1 MKFNS
6 PYEREKQP
14 VEAGGGERIV
24 ETAGYVPIE
33 AQIAQFINAGK
44 RLEDYRSQYDF
55 GNGQPVP
62 EDFIDP
68 TKKKDFDIIDAQNLV
83 DEVNEKV
90 SLLQKTKKIPKEKV
104 ETEEVKK

>member
-1 MKFNS
+1 MKFNN

-14 VEAGGGERIV
+14 LEAGGGERIV
-24 ETAGYVPIE
+24 ETAGYVPIQ

-44 RLEDYRSQYDF
+44 RLEDYRSQFDF

-68 TKKKDFDIIDAQNLV
+68 TKSKGFDIIDAQNLLN
-83 DEVNEKV
+83 EVQ
-90 SLLQKTKKIPKEKV
+90 QKLNDNKKEALAVKESPKV
-104 ETEEVKK
+104 ETKEV